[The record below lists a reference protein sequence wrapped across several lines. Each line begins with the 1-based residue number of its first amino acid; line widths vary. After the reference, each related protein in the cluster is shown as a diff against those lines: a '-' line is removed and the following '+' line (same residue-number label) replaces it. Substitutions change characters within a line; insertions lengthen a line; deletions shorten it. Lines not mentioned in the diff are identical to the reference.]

1 MNRRTVVG
9 ILGGIFV
16 VTAGMLVGFSVA
28 ATGFTLPSDDEINDA
43 AHTLV
48 PPGWTVDQV
57 IAGRPS
63 MPFGGLGGL
72 TAYRVIIDA
81 TAQTGTHLE
90 QLAETEATARKAG
103 WEESGRTDHPGGMQI
118 KYDRGALT
126 ATVTVFKSGTTLSVK
141 AEKDTAKVGL
151 HRTIG
156 AAIGGAVALGA
167 WVAWRHRKPG
177 QGTGARSESP

>member
-1 MNRRTVVG
+1 MNQRTVVG
-9 ILGGIFV
+9 ILGGIFAV
-16 VTAGMLVGFSVA
+16 AAGILVGFSVA
-28 ATGFTLPSDDEINDA
+28 ATGFTLPSDDEVSDA

-48 PPGWTVDQV
+48 PPGWTVDEV

-81 TAQTGTHLE
+81 EAQTGTHLE
-90 QLAETEATARKAG
+90 QLAETEATAQRAG
-103 WEESGRTDHPGGMQI
+103 WEESGRTDHPGGVQI

-126 ATVTVFKSGTTLSVK
+126 ATVTVWKMSDGLVTNV
-141 AEKDTAKVGL
+141 EKNNAIVRL
-151 HRTIG
+151 RRTIG

-167 WVAWRHRKPG
+167 WVAWRRRKV
-177 QGTGARSESP
+177 GTAAAT

>member
-9 ILGGIFV
+9 ILGGTFV
-16 VTAGMLVGFSVA
+16 VTVGMLIGFSVA
-28 ATGFTLPSDDEINDA
+28 ATGISLPSDGEINEA

-48 PPGWTVDQV
+48 PPGWTVDEV

-72 TAYRVIIDA
+72 TAYRVIVDA
-81 TAQTGTHLE
+81 TSQTGTHLE
-90 QLAETEATARKAG
+90 QLAETEATARKAR
-103 WEESGRTDHPGGMQI
+103 WEESGHTGHPGGVQI
-118 KYDRGALT
+118 KYNRGALT
-126 ATVTVFKSGTTLSVK
+126 AAVTVFKSGTTLSVK
-141 AEKDTAKVGL
+141 VEKHIAKVRL

-167 WVAWRHRKPG
+167 WMAWRRRKTG
-177 QGTGARSESP
+177 QGTGARSGSP